1 MFINGEGEV
10 NIPFMYTTNEHTRK
24 RPIWDER
31 MDQLRKFKE
40 EHEHSEGTVTV
51 DDPELRAFVLNHD
64 GNMKGFVKG

>member
-1 MFINGEGEV
+1 VFINGEGEV

-40 EHEHSEGTVTV
+40 EHEHSEDKVTV
-51 DDPELRAFVLNHD
+51 DDSEFGAFV
-64 GNMKGFVKG
+64 